1 MFSIFDKEPT
11 PEQSAARRQAI
22 KRSTPDH
29 IVNSVVSAVDK
40 LVALINLTKYPNP
53 DIMDPAVVKAVREKI
68 DEELAAKG
76 LAALYG
82 KEATEGLIES
92 IGGLMG
98 FATETIVKNKD
109 AIWNNNLRFRP
120 DFGMHPMIDNL
131 PSADAK
137 LPLRQIVLMLN
148 NFWAD
153 REFDTEIDREVNAR
167 AQELMSAFLNLKVE
181 DQAGLLADT
190 RVIRITEPDSFKLL
204 GLGHTDHPDKPIYLS
219 V

>member
-1 MFSIFDKEPT
+1 MFSIIDKEPT
-11 PEQSAARRQAI
+11 PEQSAARRQSI

-29 IVNSVVSAVDK
+29 IVNSVVSAIDK
-40 LVALINLTKYPNP
+40 LEALVNLTKYPNP
-53 DIMDPAVVKAVREKI
+53 DIMDPAVVRAVREKI
-68 DEELAAKG
+68 DEELLARG
-76 LAALYG
+76 LHATYG
-82 KEATEGLIES
+82 VSAMEGLIES

-131 PSADAK
+131 PSPDAK

-153 REFDTEIDREVNAR
+153 REFDTEIDREVNVR
-167 AQELMSAFLNLKVE
+167 AQELLGWFKNLKVE
-181 DQAGLLADT
+181 DQLSILDGT
-190 RVIRITEPDSFKLL
+190 RVIRLTDIESDQLL